1 MTDGN
6 KPDDALAAFMARM
19 AAVREAINDQS
30 RELARELDEVRPL
43 ILGCIVRRFGKVY
56 QICQVGMPLPGWVK
70 VYGVSVNKRGV
81 GTRCFDLGGFKDCEL
96 LAASIEEYRK
106 A

>member
-6 KPDDALAAFMARM
+6 KPNDALAAFMARM

-56 QICQVGMPLPGWVK
+56 QICQVAA
-70 VYGVSVNKRGV
+70 R
-81 GTRCFDLGGFKDCEL
+81 LGQGLRRFGEQARRRNARLRPWRLQGLRTSGSLD
-96 LAASIEEYRK
+96 
-106 A
+106 